1 MRLWGKVSKFNTLF
15 TSNSL
20 QLNPSLA
27 IYVFDGLYFN
37 SKSYEVIKM
46 YNLTWTKVENTC
58 KDHNIEV
65 TLFQW
70 YPQSNEIFIKSK
82 YEMVKLSI

>member
-1 MRLWGKVSKFNTLF
+1 MSLWSKVSKFDTLL

-46 YNLTWTKVENTC
+46 YNLTWTKVEN
-58 KDHNIEV
+58 I
-65 TLFQW
+65 TLKSPSLSPPIPSFSGI
-70 YPQSNEIFIKSK
+70 PKVIKF
-82 YEMVKLSI
+82 Y